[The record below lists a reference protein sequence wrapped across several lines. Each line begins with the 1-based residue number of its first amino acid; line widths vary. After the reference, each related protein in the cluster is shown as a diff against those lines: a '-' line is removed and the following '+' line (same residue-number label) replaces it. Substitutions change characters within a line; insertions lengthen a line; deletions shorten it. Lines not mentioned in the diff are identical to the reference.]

1 MTTSPSFARNAIVLG
16 LLAAI
21 GPFAIDMYLPALPTI
36 SSDLHATTAATQM
49 TLMAFFIAIG
59 FCQIIY
65 GPLSDIFGRKPPLY
79 FGIVLYAVAA
89 IGCALSTS
97 IEMLIAFRF
106 MQGIGAAATMVIP
119 RAIIRDLH
127 RGVEATR
134 LMSLVMLVF
143 SVSPI
148 LAPLTGSAFIV
159 PFGWRAVFYA
169 VTIAAAFAF
178 ALVMLALPETRTVE
192 KRVSGGF
199 SSVMKGYGF
208 LLRDKKFLGLVF
220 IGGFGMSSFF
230 SFLASSSFI
239 YIEHF
244 GLTPTQYSLAFSINA
259 IGFIGASQFAATLAT
274 RFSLPRVIA
283 TAVTFY
289 LVFALILLGVTL
301 AGVNSLAVLM
311 GLLFCAFACLGL
323 VVPSAMVL
331 SLEEHGPIAGMAS
344 ALGGTLQML
353 TGAGMIVIVSLFFN
367 GTPLP
372 MVTAIAFCAC
382 VAFALSRLT
391 LKGPYIVPREEL
403 ELQNA
408 SKRDGTPLNVEA
420 FSPQSKGAVMT
431 SNFKKSETFSSYSVD
446 DISKAKDFYEKILK
460 LPVTGNDNMLT
471 LELAGGNVFL
481 YNKGKDHKAA
491 NFTVLNF
498 PVDDVT
504 SSVSELKEKGV
515 AFESYNT
522 GDLKTDS
529 DGISRNNGDDG
540 PEEIAWFKD
549 PAGNILSVLKTG

>member
-36 SSDLHATTAATQM
+36 SSDLHASTAATQM

-59 FCQIIY
+59 FCQIVY
-65 GPLSDIFGRKPPLY
+65 GPVSDIFGRKPPLY
-79 FGIVLYAVAA
+79 FGIVLYAIAA
-89 IGCALSTS
+89 VGCALSTS

-106 MQGIGAAATMVIP
+106 LQGVGAAAPMVIP
-119 RAIIRDLH
+119 RAIVRDLH

-134 LMSLVMLVF
+134 LMSLIMLVF

-169 VTIAAAFAF
+169 VTIAAALAF
-178 ALVMLALPETRTVE
+178 SLVALALPETRAPAQ
-192 KRVSGGF
+192 RVSGGLG
-199 SSVMKGYGF
+199 SVMKGYGF

-274 RFSLPRVIA
+274 RFGLPRVIA

-289 LVFALILLGVTL
+289 LAFALLLFGVTL
-301 AGVNSLAVLM
+301 AGVNNLPVLM

-353 TGAGMIVIVSLFFN
+353 TGASMIVIVSLFFD

-382 VAFALSRLT
+382 VAFLLSRLT
-391 LKGPYIVPREEL
+391 LKGPYLVHREERD
-403 ELQNA
+403 LQA
-408 SKRDGTPLNVEA
+408 GAKIDGTAPAASA
-420 FSPQSKGAVMT
+420 FLTQSKETVMT
-431 SNFKKSETFSSYSVD
+431 TNLKKSETFSSYSVD

-460 LPVTGNDNMLT
+460 IPVSGNDNMLT

-481 YNKGKDHKAA
+481 YNKGKEHKAA

-498 PVDDVT
+498 PVDDVE
-504 SSVSELKEKGV
+504 SSVSELKGNGV
-515 AFESYNT
+515 SFEIYNT

-529 DGISRNNGDDG
+529 DGISRSNGKDG